1 MDLARAKAEGVRVVI
16 CCLEDSEMAY
26 LGAPWDEYAE
36 AARSLGL
43 EVVRIPM
50 VEGFAPQ
57 SPEMLDGLLEG
68 VIRKHTLRGES
79 VLAHCRGGIGRAGLV
94 ACAWMLKMGLV
105 WEGKGEVDGTQ
116 SMGDPLAVVARVIE
130 LIRRRRR
137 SVASFTLKHS
147 RRRPAD
153 ILFCSAC
160 SVKAIETA
168 QQVHF
173 LLEYVIFLQDQAKVV
188 DASEVVG

>member
-1 MDLARAKAEGVRVVI
+1 MTTDVSAPAKPVGNFVLSSCPGKKVRLDGAPVRGGRSAICRDVKMDLARAKGEGVRVVI
-16 CCLEDSEMAY
+16 CCLEDSELAY

-43 EVVRIPM
+43 GVVRIPM

-57 SPEMLDGLLEG
+57 SPAMLDALLDG

-105 WEGKGEVDGTQ
+105 WEGTGEADRTE
-116 SMGDPLAVVARVIE
+116 SMGDPLAVVSRVIE

-137 SVASFTLKHS
+137 
-147 RRRPAD
+147 
-153 ILFCSAC
+153 
-160 SVKAIETA
+160 
-168 QQVHF
+168 
-173 LLEYVIFLQDQAKVV
+173 
-188 DASEVVG
+188 

>member
-1 MDLARAKAEGVRVVI
+1 MGGHQGLQLTTDVSAPAKPVGNFVLSSCPGKKVRLDGAPVRGGRSAICRDVKMDLARAKGEGVRVVI
-16 CCLEDSEMAY
+16 CCLEDSELAY

-43 EVVRIPM
+43 GVVRIPM

-57 SPEMLDGLLEG
+57 SPAMLDALLDG

-105 WEGKGEVDGTQ
+105 WEGTGEADRTE
-116 SMGDPLAVVARVIE
+116 SMGDPLAVVSRVIE

-137 SVASFTLKHS
+137 
-147 RRRPAD
+147 
-153 ILFCSAC
+153 
-160 SVKAIETA
+160 
-168 QQVHF
+168 
-173 LLEYVIFLQDQAKVV
+173 
-188 DASEVVG
+188 